1 MERLNIGFVG
11 VGDQGAPMAWNVAKA
26 GHNLIVFDIR
36 EEAIVRFRDAGVAIA
51 QSLAEVAAR
60 SDIVAFCVL
69 NEAQVLK
76 VTLDEGGLLSSM
88 KPGQVLV
95 MHSTISPR
103 LAVRVAD
110 AAALRG
116 IDFLDAPVSGDSM
129 RAREEGRLAVFVGG
143 AEAAFR
149 RAEPLFRAIG
159 DEVELLGPVGSGE
172 VGKLCNN
179 LMLFCNSLASL
190 EAAKL
195 AEAYGIPEQKLVKL
209 ALHGSAASW
218 SLREWGYL
226 DRMRMQHTLAS
237 DEGALLDFLEK
248 DVVLAIKAAEDR
260 SVEVPMGRRA
270 GEIVREALRARW
282 ALVQSKN

>member
-1 MERLNIGFVG
+1 M
-11 VGDQGAPMAWNVAKA
+11 
-26 GHNLIVFDIR
+26 
-36 EEAIVRFRDAGVAIA
+36 AIA

-60 SDIVAFCVL
+60 SDIIAFCVL

-76 VTLDEGGLLSSM
+76 VTLDEDGLLSSM

-95 MHSTISPR
+95 MHSTVSPR
-103 LAVRVAD
+103 LAIRVAE
-110 AAALRG
+110 AAAVRG
-116 IDFLDAPVSGDSM
+116 IHFLDAPVSGDSM

-149 RAEPLFRAIG
+149 RAEALFRAIG

-190 EAAKL
+190 EAARL
-195 AEAYGIPEQKLVKL
+195 AEAYGIPEQKMVKL

-226 DRMRMQHTLAS
+226 DRMRMQHTLAN
-237 DEGALLDFLEK
+237 DEAALLDFLEK

-270 GEIVREALRARW
+270 GEIVRGALLARW
-282 ALVQSKN
+282 ALVQSRN